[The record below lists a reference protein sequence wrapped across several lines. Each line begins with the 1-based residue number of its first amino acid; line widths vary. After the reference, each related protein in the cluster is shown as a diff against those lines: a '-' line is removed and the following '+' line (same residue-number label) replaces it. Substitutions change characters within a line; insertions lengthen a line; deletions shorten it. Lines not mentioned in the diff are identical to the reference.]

1 MTLAVS
7 TGQVLI
13 AVALWLFVLIPGLVT
28 AMKGQ
33 WLFLVVGVLAGGLV
47 WLIVAF
53 RLARPGSFWAR
64 RFYDETKLR
73 RAQARYGR
81 PD

>member
-1 MTLAVS
+1 M
-7 TGQVLI
+7 GQLVI
-13 AVALWLFVLIPGLVT
+13 AVALWLFVLVPGVVT
-28 AMKGQ
+28 ALKGQ
-33 WLFLVVGVLAGGLV
+33 WLFLVAGILVVGLV

-64 RFYDETKLR
+64 RFYDDGKLR

-81 PD
+81 PDTSLA